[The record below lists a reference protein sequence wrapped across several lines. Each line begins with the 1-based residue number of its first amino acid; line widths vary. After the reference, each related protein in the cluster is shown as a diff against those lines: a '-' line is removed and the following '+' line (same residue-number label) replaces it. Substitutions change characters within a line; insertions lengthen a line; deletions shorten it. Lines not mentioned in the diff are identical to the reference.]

1 MSDRP
6 APALLAT
13 LWDAAAG
20 AKVWRRL
27 EAFVAPSVLQSF
39 GESPERARAVLNF
52 LIFSPISLEK
62 ICRRPELLEWLSHS
76 DVQNPKVTYRPRWG
90 GDRSARDLSFDELRA
105 WKSEEMLRIGFREI
119 TGLAG
124 FAETTRDIT
133 AVAEHCVHEVYSTCY
148 EHLAKKWGRPQT
160 GFGILAMGKFGGIE
174 LNYSSDIDLIFFY
187 GDDGNINPRFSYH
200 EFFTR
205 LAEKII
211 QIFSAPGTPL
221 FRIDVRLRPEGS
233 QGPLVRSFDSVENYY
248 AGYGETW
255 ERMALIK
262 ARGIAGDREL
272 LYEFGHYL
280 QPFVFPRMV
289 SPDLLDEIAELK
301 ARIERDIVGAEDLH
315 LNVKL
320 GYGGIREVEFT
331 IQTLQL
337 LHGAKHAFL
346 QERNT
351 LKTLDALQQ
360 LQVLPAGDVQS
371 LRDAYIFLRAVEHRL
386 QIQNEQQ
393 IHTLPSRP
401 ESWLPIAW
409 TLGYSSVKP
418 FADALRAH
426 TSAVRSIFDRLLKSK
441 GEHRVKPEPKLDG
454 FKDRDGAAKALAAL
468 RDGPSNVHVA
478 PRTRKLYTKLEPELL
493 HWCGRVADPD
503 SALNR
508 FVRFV
513 DGYGIRGLLFETLV
527 ASPKLLEL
535 LIRLFDASAIFSE
548 IVIRRPQLIEEVARG
563 KTLGTALGKKQFLEG
578 LKGHDENL
586 PLLDWVRVYRR
597 GEVLRILLRDV
608 LSFGSHEEL
617 QLEMTDLAE
626 ACLEFIAAHLEKA
639 SELTILALGKF
650 GGRELF
656 YGADLDVV
664 FIGNEISAAE
674 RLIHAMSA
682 RTGEG
687 SVFPVDARLRPE
699 GENGVLVVPL
709 TAYRHYFEHR
719 AQFWETQALTKG
731 RALFGREV
739 DSLRVTVTAIWMR
752 ASETPDLKQQ
762 IYKMYHRIMKER
774 TKGDDVAHFKTGRG
788 GLIGIEFLVQYL
800 QMKNRVM
807 ETNTLRAIDRLS
819 SSVGV
824 TERDILRSTYTF
836 LRRIESTLRRY
847 SDSSVSQLPSRKE
860 ELRALARRLDF
871 ATEEEFLQMYDARRK
886 QAQQIIEEHLS

>member
-6 APALLAT
+6 APDFLGKV
-13 LWDAAAG
+13 WDPAAG
-20 AKVWRRL
+20 AKVWRQL
-27 EAFVAPSVLQSF
+27 EAFVAPSVLHSF
-39 GESPERARAVLNF
+39 GESPKRARAVLNF

-62 ICRRPELLEWLSHS
+62 ICRRPELLEWLSHA
-76 DVQNPKVTYRPRWG
+76 DVQNPKVTYRRSWRS
-90 GDRSARDLSFDELRA
+90 DRSAQDLSFSELRA
-105 WKSEEMLRIGFREI
+105 WKSDEMLRIGFREI

-124 FAETTRDIT
+124 FAESTRDIT
-133 AVAEHCVHEVYSTCY
+133 AVAERCVHEVYSTCL

-187 GDDGNINPRFSYH
+187 GKDGNINPRFSYH

-233 QGPLVRSFDSVENYY
+233 HGPLVRSLDSVENYY

-262 ARGIAGDREL
+262 ARGLAGDREL

-280 QPFVFPRMV
+280 QPFIFPRTV

-320 GYGGIREVEFT
+320 GYGGIREVEF
-331 IQTLQL
+331 ILQTLQL

-351 LKTLDALQQ
+351 LKTLDALQEV
-360 LQVLPAGDVQS
+360 QVLPIEDVRS
-371 LRDAYIFLRAVEHRL
+371 LREAYIFLRAVEHRL

-393 IHTLPSRP
+393 IHTLPARS

-409 TLGYSSVKP
+409 TFGYSSVKP

-426 TSAVRSIFDRLLKSK
+426 TSAVRLIFDRLLKSK
-441 GEHRVKPEPKLDG
+441 GAHAEKPETKLDV
-454 FKDRDGAAKALAAL
+454 FRDPEGAAKNLAAL
-468 RDGPSNVHVA
+468 RHGPSSVHVA
-478 PRTRKLYTKLEPELL
+478 PRTRKLYAKLEPELL
-493 HWCGRVADPD
+493 RWCGRIADPD

-513 DGYGIRGLLFETLV
+513 DGYGIRGLLFETLT

-535 LIRLFDASAIFSE
+535 LIRLFDASAIYSE

-563 KTLGTALGKKQFLEG
+563 KTLGSALSKQQFLEG
-578 LKGHDENL
+578 LKRYDENL
-586 PLLDWVRVYRR
+586 PPLDWVRVYRR

-608 LSFGSHEEL
+608 LAFASHEEL

-626 ACLEFIAAHLEKA
+626 ACVEYFAARLEKVN
-639 SELTILALGKF
+639 ELTILALGKF

-664 FIGNEISAAE
+664 FIGNEIDAAK
-674 RLIHAMSA
+674 RLIHAMTA

-687 SVFPVDARLRPE
+687 SVFPMDTRLRPE
-699 GENGVLVVPL
+699 GANGVLVVPL
-709 TAYRHYFEHR
+709 TAYRDYFEHR
-719 AQFWETQALTKG
+719 AQFWEMQALTKG
-731 RALFGREV
+731 RALCGHEV
-739 DSLRVTVTAIWMR
+739 DSLRDTVTAIWMR

-762 IYKMYHRIMKER
+762 IYKMYQRILKER
-774 TKGDDVAHFKTGRG
+774 TKGDDLAHYKTGKG

-800 QMKNRVM
+800 QMKDRVM
-807 ETNTLRAIDRLS
+807 ETNTLVAIEKLG
-819 SSVGV
+819 SSVGA
-824 TERDILRSTYTF
+824 TERNVLTSTYTF
-836 LRRIESTLRRY
+836 LRRIESALRRY
-847 SDSSVSQLPSRKE
+847 SNSSVSQLPSRKE
-860 ELRALARRLDF
+860 ELRVLAHRLDF
-871 ATEEEFLQMYDARRK
+871 ANAEDFLQMYDAGRK